1 RSSLPAHRP
10 APRGGGAGGP
20 PAHRRPPRRLRRH
33 RYEARLRGRC
43 LRRVQRA
50 RRRGASV
57 GLPAAGG
64 LRRRPFDHDG
74 RGACEAWGAERAAGG
89 VHPRWRLPVRDLY
102 AGTAHRRDGAHCGA
116 PGAERR
122 RYPRVDDGQPLPLH
136 GLLRDRARD
145 QVGGERMT
153 YDYHEPREVAE
164 ALALLVKHGED
175 AHLIAGGTATVLLLR
190 QGLIRPGHV
199 ISLRAIG
206 ALSGIGR
213 AHDGGLR
220 IGATATHRQAERSAD
235 VRALSPALTNAFAS
249 VATVRIRNQATVGGN
264 LAHADPAQDPPPMLA
279 ALGAAVTVVSPRGA
293 RSIAVE
299 DLAVDHFTTTLAGDE
314 IITEVIV
321 PPLAPGTRATYVK
334 FLPRT
339 ADDYATV

>member
-1 RSSLPAHRP
+1 
-10 APRGGGAGGP
+10 
-20 PAHRRPPRRLRRH
+20 
-33 RYEARLRGRC
+33 
-43 LRRVQRA
+43 
-50 RRRGASV
+50 
-57 GLPAAGG
+57 
-64 LRRRPFDHDG
+64 
-74 RGACEAWGAERAAGG
+74 
-89 VHPRWRLPVRDLY
+89 
-102 AGTAHRRDGAHCGA
+102 
-116 PGAERR
+116 
-122 RYPRVDDGQPLPLH
+122 
-136 GLLRDRARD
+136 
-145 QVGGERMT
+145 MT

-164 ALALLVKHGED
+164 ALHLLVKHGED

-206 ALSGIGR
+206 ALSGIGP

-249 VATVRIRNQATVGGN
+249 VATVRIRNQATVGGS

-339 ADDYATV
+339 ADDYATVSVAAAMRLADGAVADTRIVLGAVGPTPIRARAAEAALAGAKPSRERLAQAAALVRDEVDPLDDLRGSAEYKREMARVWTERALLALVEA

>member
-1 RSSLPAHRP
+1 
-10 APRGGGAGGP
+10 
-20 PAHRRPPRRLRRH
+20 
-33 RYEARLRGRC
+33 
-43 LRRVQRA
+43 
-50 RRRGASV
+50 
-57 GLPAAGG
+57 
-64 LRRRPFDHDG
+64 
-74 RGACEAWGAERAAGG
+74 
-89 VHPRWRLPVRDLY
+89 
-102 AGTAHRRDGAHCGA
+102 
-116 PGAERR
+116 
-122 RYPRVDDGQPLPLH
+122 
-136 GLLRDRARD
+136 
-145 QVGGERMT
+145 MT

-164 ALALLVKHGED
+164 ALHLLVKHGED

-213 AHDGGLR
+213 APDGGLR

-249 VATVRIRNQATVGGN
+249 VATVRIRNQATVGGS

-279 ALGAAVTVVSPRGA
+279 ALGAAVTAVSPRGA

-339 ADDYATV
+339 ADDYATVSVAAAMRLADGAVADARIVLGAVGPTPIRARAAEAVLAGAKPSRERLAQAAALVRDEVDPLDDLRGSAEYKREMARVWTERALLALVEA

>member
-1 RSSLPAHRP
+1 
-10 APRGGGAGGP
+10 
-20 PAHRRPPRRLRRH
+20 
-33 RYEARLRGRC
+33 
-43 LRRVQRA
+43 
-50 RRRGASV
+50 
-57 GLPAAGG
+57 
-64 LRRRPFDHDG
+64 
-74 RGACEAWGAERAAGG
+74 
-89 VHPRWRLPVRDLY
+89 
-102 AGTAHRRDGAHCGA
+102 
-116 PGAERR
+116 
-122 RYPRVDDGQPLPLH
+122 
-136 GLLRDRARD
+136 
-145 QVGGERMT
+145 MT

-164 ALALLVKHGED
+164 ALHLLVKHGED

-213 AHDGGLR
+213 APDGGLR

-249 VATVRIRNQATVGGN
+249 VATVRIRNQATVGGS

-279 ALGAAVTVVSPRGA
+279 ALGAAVTAVSPRGA
-293 RSIAVE
+293 RSVPVE

-339 ADDYATV
+339 ADDYATVSVAAAMRLADGAVAETRIVLGAVGPTPIRARAAEAALAGAKPSRERLARAAALVRDEVDPLDDLRGSAEYKREMARVWTERALLALVEA

>member
-1 RSSLPAHRP
+1 
-10 APRGGGAGGP
+10 
-20 PAHRRPPRRLRRH
+20 
-33 RYEARLRGRC
+33 
-43 LRRVQRA
+43 
-50 RRRGASV
+50 
-57 GLPAAGG
+57 
-64 LRRRPFDHDG
+64 
-74 RGACEAWGAERAAGG
+74 
-89 VHPRWRLPVRDLY
+89 
-102 AGTAHRRDGAHCGA
+102 
-116 PGAERR
+116 
-122 RYPRVDDGQPLPLH
+122 
-136 GLLRDRARD
+136 
-145 QVGGERMT
+145 MT

-164 ALALLVKHGED
+164 ALDLLVKHGED

-249 VATVRIRNQATVGGN
+249 VATVRIRNQATVGGG

-339 ADDYATV
+339 ADDYATVSVAAAMRLAEGAVAETRIVLGAVGPTPIRARAAEAALAGAKPSRERLARAAALVRDEVDPLDDLRGSAEYKREMARVWTERALLALVEA

>member
-1 RSSLPAHRP
+1 
-10 APRGGGAGGP
+10 
-20 PAHRRPPRRLRRH
+20 
-33 RYEARLRGRC
+33 
-43 LRRVQRA
+43 
-50 RRRGASV
+50 
-57 GLPAAGG
+57 
-64 LRRRPFDHDG
+64 
-74 RGACEAWGAERAAGG
+74 
-89 VHPRWRLPVRDLY
+89 
-102 AGTAHRRDGAHCGA
+102 
-116 PGAERR
+116 
-122 RYPRVDDGQPLPLH
+122 
-136 GLLRDRARD
+136 
-145 QVGGERMT
+145 MT

-164 ALALLVKHGED
+164 ALHLLVKHGED

-249 VATVRIRNQATVGGN
+249 VATVRIRNQATVGGS

-279 ALGAAVTVVSPRGA
+279 ALGAAVTAVSPRGA

-339 ADDYATV
+339 ADDYATVSVAAAMRLADGAVADARIVLGAVGPTPIRARAAEAALAGAKPSRERLAQAAALVRDEVDPLDDLRGSAEYKREMARVWTERALLALVEA

>member
-1 RSSLPAHRP
+1 
-10 APRGGGAGGP
+10 
-20 PAHRRPPRRLRRH
+20 
-33 RYEARLRGRC
+33 
-43 LRRVQRA
+43 
-50 RRRGASV
+50 
-57 GLPAAGG
+57 
-64 LRRRPFDHDG
+64 
-74 RGACEAWGAERAAGG
+74 
-89 VHPRWRLPVRDLY
+89 
-102 AGTAHRRDGAHCGA
+102 
-116 PGAERR
+116 
-122 RYPRVDDGQPLPLH
+122 
-136 GLLRDRARD
+136 
-145 QVGGERMT
+145 MT

-164 ALALLVKHGED
+164 ALHLLVKHGED

-213 AHDGGLR
+213 AQDGGLR

-339 ADDYATV
+339 ADDYATVSVAAAMRLADGAVADTRIVLGAVGPTPIRARAAEAALAGAKPSRERLAQAAALVRDEVDPLDDLRGSAEYKREMARVWTERALLALVEA

>member
-1 RSSLPAHRP
+1 
-10 APRGGGAGGP
+10 
-20 PAHRRPPRRLRRH
+20 
-33 RYEARLRGRC
+33 
-43 LRRVQRA
+43 
-50 RRRGASV
+50 
-57 GLPAAGG
+57 
-64 LRRRPFDHDG
+64 
-74 RGACEAWGAERAAGG
+74 
-89 VHPRWRLPVRDLY
+89 
-102 AGTAHRRDGAHCGA
+102 
-116 PGAERR
+116 
-122 RYPRVDDGQPLPLH
+122 
-136 GLLRDRARD
+136 
-145 QVGGERMT
+145 MT

-164 ALALLVKHGED
+164 ALHLLVKHGED

-213 AHDGGLR
+213 APDGGLR

-249 VATVRIRNQATVGGN
+249 VATVRIRNQATVGGS

-279 ALGAAVTVVSPRGA
+279 ALGAAVTIVSPRGA

-339 ADDYATV
+339 ADDYATVSVAAAMRLADGAVADARIVLGAVGPTPIRARAAEAALAGAKPSRERLAQAAALVRDEVDPLDDLRGSAEYKREMARVWTERALLALVEA

>member
-1 RSSLPAHRP
+1 
-10 APRGGGAGGP
+10 
-20 PAHRRPPRRLRRH
+20 
-33 RYEARLRGRC
+33 
-43 LRRVQRA
+43 
-50 RRRGASV
+50 
-57 GLPAAGG
+57 
-64 LRRRPFDHDG
+64 
-74 RGACEAWGAERAAGG
+74 
-89 VHPRWRLPVRDLY
+89 
-102 AGTAHRRDGAHCGA
+102 
-116 PGAERR
+116 
-122 RYPRVDDGQPLPLH
+122 
-136 GLLRDRARD
+136 
-145 QVGGERMT
+145 MT

-164 ALALLVKHGED
+164 ALHLLVKHGED

-206 ALSGIGR
+206 ALSGIGP

-249 VATVRIRNQATVGGN
+249 VATVRIRNQATVGGS

-279 ALGAAVTVVSPRGA
+279 ALGAAVTIVSPRGA

-339 ADDYATV
+339 ADDYATVSVAAAMRLADGVVADARIVLGAVGPTPIRARAAEAALAGAKPSRERLAQAAALVRDEVDPLDDLRGSAEYKREMARVWTERALLALVEA

>member
-1 RSSLPAHRP
+1 
-10 APRGGGAGGP
+10 
-20 PAHRRPPRRLRRH
+20 
-33 RYEARLRGRC
+33 
-43 LRRVQRA
+43 
-50 RRRGASV
+50 
-57 GLPAAGG
+57 
-64 LRRRPFDHDG
+64 
-74 RGACEAWGAERAAGG
+74 
-89 VHPRWRLPVRDLY
+89 
-102 AGTAHRRDGAHCGA
+102 
-116 PGAERR
+116 
-122 RYPRVDDGQPLPLH
+122 
-136 GLLRDRARD
+136 
-145 QVGGERMT
+145 MT

-164 ALALLVKHGED
+164 ALHLLVKHGED

-213 AHDGGLR
+213 APDGGLR

-249 VATVRIRNQATVGGN
+249 VATVRIRNQATVGGS

-279 ALGAAVTVVSPRGA
+279 ALGAAVTAVSPRGA

-339 ADDYATV
+339 ADDYATVSVAAAMRLADGVVADARIVLGAVGPTPIRARAAEAALAGAKPSRERLAQAAALVRDEVDPLDDLRGSAEYKREMARVWTERALLALVEA

>member
-1 RSSLPAHRP
+1 
-10 APRGGGAGGP
+10 
-20 PAHRRPPRRLRRH
+20 
-33 RYEARLRGRC
+33 
-43 LRRVQRA
+43 
-50 RRRGASV
+50 
-57 GLPAAGG
+57 
-64 LRRRPFDHDG
+64 
-74 RGACEAWGAERAAGG
+74 
-89 VHPRWRLPVRDLY
+89 
-102 AGTAHRRDGAHCGA
+102 
-116 PGAERR
+116 
-122 RYPRVDDGQPLPLH
+122 
-136 GLLRDRARD
+136 
-145 QVGGERMT
+145 MT
-153 YDYHEPREVAE
+153 YDYHEPRELAE
-164 ALALLVKHGED
+164 AVDLLVKYGED

-249 VATVRIRNQATVGGN
+249 VATVRIRNQATVGGG

-279 ALGAAVTVVSPRGA
+279 ALGAAVTAVSPRGA

-299 DLAVDHFTTTLAGDE
+299 DLAIDHFTTTLAADE
-314 IITEVIV
+314 IITEVVV
-321 PPLAPGTRATYVK
+321 PPLAPRTRATYVK

-339 ADDYATV
+339 ADDYATVAVAAAMRLADGAVEDARIVLGAVGPTPIRARAAEAALAGAKPSRQRVAQAAALVRDEIDPLDDLRGSADYKREMARVWTERALLALVEA

>member
-1 RSSLPAHRP
+1 
-10 APRGGGAGGP
+10 
-20 PAHRRPPRRLRRH
+20 
-33 RYEARLRGRC
+33 
-43 LRRVQRA
+43 
-50 RRRGASV
+50 
-57 GLPAAGG
+57 
-64 LRRRPFDHDG
+64 
-74 RGACEAWGAERAAGG
+74 
-89 VHPRWRLPVRDLY
+89 
-102 AGTAHRRDGAHCGA
+102 
-116 PGAERR
+116 
-122 RYPRVDDGQPLPLH
+122 
-136 GLLRDRARD
+136 
-145 QVGGERMT
+145 MT

-164 ALALLVKHGED
+164 ALHLLVKHGED

-249 VATVRIRNQATVGGN
+249 VATVRIRNQATVGGS

-279 ALGAAVTVVSPRGA
+279 ALGAAVTAVSPRGA

-339 ADDYATV
+339 ADDYATVSVAAAMRLADGAVADTRIVLGAVGPTPIRARAAEAALAGAKPSRERLAQAAALVRDEVDPLDDLRGSAEYKREMARVWTERALLALVEA

>member
-1 RSSLPAHRP
+1 
-10 APRGGGAGGP
+10 
-20 PAHRRPPRRLRRH
+20 
-33 RYEARLRGRC
+33 
-43 LRRVQRA
+43 
-50 RRRGASV
+50 
-57 GLPAAGG
+57 
-64 LRRRPFDHDG
+64 
-74 RGACEAWGAERAAGG
+74 
-89 VHPRWRLPVRDLY
+89 
-102 AGTAHRRDGAHCGA
+102 
-116 PGAERR
+116 
-122 RYPRVDDGQPLPLH
+122 
-136 GLLRDRARD
+136 
-145 QVGGERMT
+145 MT

-164 ALALLVKHGED
+164 ALDLLVKHGED

-206 ALSGIGR
+206 ALAGIGR
-213 AHDGGLR
+213 GHDGGLR

-235 VRALSPALTNAFAS
+235 VRALSPALTSAFAS

-279 ALGAAVTVVSPRGA
+279 ALGAAVTVMSPRGA

-321 PPLAPGTRATYVK
+321 PLLAPGTRATYVK

-339 ADDYATV
+339 ADDYATVSVAAAMRLADGVVADTRIVLGAVGPTPIRARAAEAALAGAKPSRERLAQAAALVRDEVDPLDDLRGSAEYKREMARVWTERALLALVEA

>member
-1 RSSLPAHRP
+1 
-10 APRGGGAGGP
+10 
-20 PAHRRPPRRLRRH
+20 
-33 RYEARLRGRC
+33 
-43 LRRVQRA
+43 
-50 RRRGASV
+50 
-57 GLPAAGG
+57 
-64 LRRRPFDHDG
+64 
-74 RGACEAWGAERAAGG
+74 
-89 VHPRWRLPVRDLY
+89 
-102 AGTAHRRDGAHCGA
+102 
-116 PGAERR
+116 
-122 RYPRVDDGQPLPLH
+122 
-136 GLLRDRARD
+136 
-145 QVGGERMT
+145 MT

-164 ALALLVKHGED
+164 ALDLLVKHGED

-249 VATVRIRNQATVGGN
+249 VATVRIRNQATVGGG

-279 ALGAAVTVVSPRGA
+279 ALGAAVTAVSPRGA

-299 DLAVDHFTTTLAGDE
+299 DLAIDHFTTTLAADE
-314 IITEVIV
+314 IITEVVV
-321 PPLAPGTRATYVK
+321 PPLAPRTRATYVK

-339 ADDYATV
+339 ADDYATVAVAAAMRLADGAVEDARIVLGAVGPTPIRARAAEAALAGAKPSRERLAQAAALVRDEVDPLDDLRGSAEYKREMARVWTERALLALVEA